1 MDTPGR
7 HEFEAV
13 WSRADAIPG
22 WLTRDQAAS
31 LWNAASSVPESGTV
45 LEIGSH
51 LGRSAL
57 VLASARR
64 GRLVAVDPF
73 PAEWRYGQPGTR
85 EHFEAN
91 LAAAGVRDRVDLRV
105 ARSTDLRRSW
115 TEPIDLLYI
124 DGKHDARTV
133 SDDLR
138 WSSYVRDGGV
148 VLVHDAFSS
157 LGVTVGLLWRV
168 LPRRDLRYIG
178 RVGSLARFER
188 ARPDTASRRRFLAQ
202 LPWWV
207 RNLVVK
213 VLLRLRLTLLAR
225 LLGHHDTADPY

>member
-1 MDTPGR
+1 MHTPGE
-7 HEFEAV
+7 HEFDVV

-31 LWNAASSVPESGTV
+31 LWETASSVSGTGTV
-45 LEIGSH
+45 VEIGSH
-51 LGRSAL
+51 LGRSAV
-57 VLASARR
+57 VLASARP

-73 PAEWRYGQPGTR
+73 PPDWRYGQPGTR
-85 EHFEAN
+85 DRFEAN
-91 LAAAGVRDRVDLRV
+91 LVASGVRDRVDLRV

-115 TEPIDLLYI
+115 TDPIDLLYI

-157 LGVTVGLLWRV
+157 LGVTIGLLWRV
-168 LPRRDLRYIG
+168 LPRRDLRYVG

-188 ARPDTASRRRFLAQ
+188 ARPDTASRGRLLAQ

-213 VLLRLRLTLLAR
+213 VVLRLGLSPLAR